1 MIQKVPTTEEPAL
14 EVVSPSRSRH
24 LVAITESPFLI
35 GRGETGNNL
44 QLADTR
50 ISRQC
55 AAILR
60 EDGRYRL
67 EDRGH
72 RRGIYVNGNKVDHHV
87 LEDGDV
93 ISFGLDDSYE
103 IIFRA
108 AAADT

>member
-1 MIQKVPTTEEPAL
+1 MMQKVQTTEDSIL
-14 EVVSPSRSRH
+14 EVISPNRSRR

-55 AAILR
+55 AAIISM
-60 EDGRYRL
+60 DGTYRL

-72 RRGIYVNGNKVDHHV
+72 RRGLYVNGNKIDHHV
-87 LEDGDV
+87 LEDGDD
-93 ISFGLDDSYE
+93 ISFGLD
-103 IIFRA
+103 
-108 AAADT
+108 